1 MQNAKC
7 KSRAVCL
14 KARCDRWGAR
24 GKATADSTS
33 AKLGST
39 FCILHFAFCIA
50 LLAACAPSPPADTEG
65 PVRAAEAF
73 VAALEAR
80 DTSAIIR
87 LLEPSDWRGEIG
99 PELRSY
105 LGLMEEL
112 ELRDPQ
118 YSVLEQQGDTAV
130 VQVTG
135 SFAYKFA
142 EGGASGERP
151 VDLRVET
158 VLVADT
164 WYLRGLDLP
173 QP

>member
-1 MQNAKC
+1 MC
-7 KSRAVCL
+7 GSRPWSV
-14 KARCDRWGAR
+14 GAIGNKR
-24 GKATADSTS
+24 YVRNLWMVLLIT
-33 AKLGST
+33 LG
-39 FCILHFAFCIA
+39 
-50 LLAACAPSPPADTEG
+50 ACAPSPPADTEG

-158 VLVADT
+158 VRVADQ